1 MSESLQR
8 LAPIARDATD
18 VQLGCGAVS
27 RRRVGQSVGQS
38 VVCVQASLAKR
49 VIHAEFG
56 ENFMLSSNSD
66 RPSI

>member
-38 VVCVQASLAKR
+38 VSRSVGQLVGRSVGCLR
-49 VIHAEFG
+49 T
-56 ENFMLSSNSD
+56 SD
-66 RPSI
+66 SQQSA

>member
-18 VQLGCGAVS
+18 VQLGCGAFS
-27 RRRVGQSVGQS
+27 RRRVGQSVS
-38 VVCVQASLAKR
+38 WLSAYKRLSAKR
-49 VIHAEFG
+49 VMHAEFG